1 MFHLKFIIFTEI
13 ATLLILPATMF
24 AQSAPNTFVENCDDT
39 NGNGIICVE
48 LQEPL
53 NLGTGEIKAIAG
65 TSGVKFITNYIAAIY
80 QWGAGMVG
88 IVAVLNMVI
97 SGIQITTAADSERAA
112 SAKTR
117 MLQSITAIAVL
128 FLSGLILYTIN
139 PTFFTK

>member
-1 MFHLKFIIFTEI
+1 MLYLKYIIFT
-13 ATLLILPATMF
+13 AVTTVFILPFATI
-24 AQSAPNTFVENCDDT
+24 AAVEKDFVENCDDT
-39 NGNGIICVE
+39 NEYGIICVE

-53 NLGTGEIKAIAG
+53 NLGNKEIKAIAG
-65 TSGVKFITNYIAAIY
+65 TSGVAFLENYIGAIY
-80 QWGAGMVG
+80 QWGASMVG

-97 SGIQITTAADSERAA
+97 SGIQITTAADSERSA

-139 PTFFTK
+139 PTFFTKT